1 MQFSLWASERSKNG
15 EFVCGTGIVAL
26 LFLCAA
32 VALFLG
38 ICAVACGSIAY
49 VKTPKPR
56 SLKRMLELPL
66 VGAVLVFALLYS
78 LVAVFLNW
86 SF

>member
-26 LFLCAA
+26 LFLCVAI
-32 VALFLG
+32 ALFLA

-56 SLKRMLELPL
+56 SHKRTLELPL
-66 VGAVLVFALLYS
+66 VGAVLVIVLLGY
-78 LVAVFLNW
+78 LLAGF
-86 SF
+86 FK